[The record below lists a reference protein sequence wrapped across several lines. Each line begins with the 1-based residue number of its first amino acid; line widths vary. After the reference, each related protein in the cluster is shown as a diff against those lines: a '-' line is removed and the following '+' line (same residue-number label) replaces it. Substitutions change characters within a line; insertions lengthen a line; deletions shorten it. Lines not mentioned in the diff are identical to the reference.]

1 MNREDKKYLSVL
13 FLISLMVMLSASYA
27 QAETKALFIGTSK
40 FKNANDLPSCEDDAK
55 DMKKAMLQEGLISKE
70 TELLLGPNRK
80 SIIKYKVEKAAKSLK
95 EGDTLIIFNSSHGS
109 KGKGIVTW
117 DDYISGRELSQ
128 WIAESKC
135 SRVLLINDS
144 CYSGNLRL
152 DIPDKK
158 VCQINS
164 SSPPMVSFTSGVIP
178 KHGHQNSVFTK
189 YVIGALNPD
198 NSDSDGDG
206 NVSANEIL
214 EYVKKK
220 MLFEESLKMEDYDTG
235 IYKTLK
241 EAKEAMET
249 AYNNYFKAKEKG
261 EIGWMYICANEYRK
275 AKRIYEAKVGRVEM
289 RWQLPTIIGDPN
301 FIVVGKAEVDLY
313 GGVYQWEIWTGWQMT
328 MKINLDTG
336 IVSGR
341 IHIEAT
347 PQSFSLSGN
356 MDLETREISGSII
369 FVYDTIFISG
379 NLDANCTSAS
389 GTMAGTGSGWEIGEF
404 DWRVDIDESLKP
416 SWYKQFT
423 HLNFLKI
430 RKFT

>member
-1 MNREDKKYLSVL
+1 
-13 FLISLMVMLSASYA
+13 
-27 QAETKALFIGTSK
+27 
-40 FKNANDLPSCEDDAK
+40 
-55 DMKKAMLQEGLISKE
+55 MKKAMLQEGLISKE

-144 CYSGNLRL
+144 CYSGNLKL
-152 DIPDKK
+152 DLPDKK

-220 MLFEESLKMEDYDTG
+220 ILFEESLKMEDYDTG

-249 AYNNYFKAKEKG
+249 AYNNYFKAKERG
-261 EIGWMYICANEYRK
+261 YR
-275 AKRIYEAKVGRVEM
+275 M
-289 RWQLPTIIGDPN
+289 D
-301 FIVVGKAEVDLY
+301 
-313 GGVYQWEIWTGWQMT
+313 VYLC
-328 MKINLDTG
+328 K
-336 IVSGR
+336 
-341 IHIEAT
+341 
-347 PQSFSLSGN
+347 
-356 MDLETREISGSII
+356 
-369 FVYDTIFISG
+369 
-379 NLDANCTSAS
+379 
-389 GTMAGTGSGWEIGEF
+389 
-404 DWRVDIDESLKP
+404 
-416 SWYKQFT
+416 
-423 HLNFLKI
+423 
-430 RKFT
+430 